1 MDSSTLA
8 FFAARALK
16 DRKVE
21 EEEAEEAEELRQL
34 DQQAATAEG
43 RLLEEL
49 QLLQDASLQPA
60 WASLSP
66 IEQAAVQW
74 YAAKLRISRRREK
87 RRRTRRRTTR
97 RTRRVRSRWLARQP
111 GGSGSLFS

>member
-8 FFAARALK
+8 FLAAHALK

-21 EEEAEEAEELRQL
+21 EEEEEEEEAEEL
-34 DQQAATAEG
+34 E
-43 RLLEEL
+43 
-49 QLLQDASLQPA
+49 LLQDTSLRPA

-74 YAAKLRISRRREK
+74 YAANLRISRKREK
-87 RRRTRRRTTR
+87 RRRRRRRTTR
-97 RTRRVRSRWLARQP
+97 RTRRLRSRWLARQP
-111 GGSGSLFS
+111 GGSGSLFSCSQ